1 MYHHISQYNIR
12 HANAQMQK
20 IYHAD
25 TSGFGSYDV
34 NDDVI
39 TYNHCR
45 KFGAKYLGNEAR

>member
-1 MYHHISQYNIR
+1 MILTDSL
-12 HANAQMQK
+12 
-20 IYHAD
+20 
-25 TSGFGSYDV
+25 SGSYDV